1 MNSWVP
7 IHVGTND
14 TAREG
19 PEVSKSDLKAL
30 GAMVNSMGVQVLFS
44 IFMVKRKSLGR
55 SRCAFNE
62 IPGMSE
68 V

>member
-1 MNSWVP
+1 MHSWVL
-7 IHVGTND
+7 IHMGTND
-14 TAREG
+14 TAREDL
-19 PEVSKSDLKAL
+19 EASKSDLKAL
-30 GAMVNSMGVQVLFS
+30 GAKVNSMGVQVLFS
-44 IFMVKRKSLGR
+44 IFLVKSKSLGR